1 MKRAREQAEAS
12 QGVEPDAFACGLSPS
27 GSGFS
32 FTVQLP
38 SELLAGSTVLTEMAA
53 LGGSPAPQKQPEC
66 LLAWLAWHASRRAE
80 AEQGGTEA
88 PPWDGEVDAF
98 NVRPSPVSGLPCHR
112 VAYVRLNPRLLLLRS
127 MLNSAHLLAV

>member
-1 MKRAREQAEAS
+1 MKRAREQTEAPIS
-12 QGVEPDAFACGLSPS
+12 QRVEPDAFDCGLSPS

-38 SELLAGSTVLTEMAA
+38 GELVAGSTVLTGMAA

-80 AEQGGTEA
+80 AELGGTEA
-88 PPWDGEVDAF
+88 WDGEVDAF
-98 NVRPSPVSGLPCHR
+98 NVRPSLPLPCHR
-112 VAYVRLNPRLLLLRS
+112 AAYVRFAPRLLLLRS
-127 MLNSAHLLAV
+127 RFSSAHRLAI